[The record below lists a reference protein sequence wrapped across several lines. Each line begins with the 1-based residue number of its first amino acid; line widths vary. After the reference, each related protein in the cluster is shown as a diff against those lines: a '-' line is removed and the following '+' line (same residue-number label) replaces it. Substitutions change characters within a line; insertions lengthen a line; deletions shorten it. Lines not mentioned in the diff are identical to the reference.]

1 MLENL
6 GENIFSIY
14 NQNGEDTRKVVK
26 LLGIKMKFKNL
37 KAEMALQAETINKN
51 TVNLL
56 YHCIL
61 KHAQEEELFC
71 LRAKDILFILH
82 KNAGLLDYNFF
93 KDYMIPFG
101 YGGNVFELTE
111 LDKSSILYNEHINR
125 VKNGEFCWKY
135 AERKSCISH
144 AFISKDINDGEIY
157 IHSSS
162 VNEAGKPT
170 KISGATHCTE
180 LPKRKYIKGLTAGE
194 YLKNKTEKEKFVI
207 VDKLVEYLFNTF
219 KDPDNPDK
227 ISGKLF
233 DCHLYN
239 FILTPGGKFNFIDF
253 DLTYDKPLDK
263 SYCIY
268 FMLYKYDIKLYKKIL
283 KKYALKDRHSYYEK
297 HFLLQKQP
305 LSDEMKKYKS
315 SKEHKKLY
323 QKYFTD
329 AGLMSDIII
338 NP

>member
-125 VKNGEFCWKY
+125 VKNGEFLEW
-135 AERKSCISH
+135 AE
-144 AFISKDINDGEIY
+144 FNGNY
-157 IHSSS
+157 Y
-162 VNEAGKPT
+162 GT
-170 KISGATHCTE
+170 K
-180 LPKRKYIKGLTAGE
+180 
-194 YLKNKTEKEKFVI
+194 
-207 VDKLVEYLFNTF
+207 
-219 KDPDNPDK
+219 
-227 ISGKLF
+227 
-233 DCHLYN
+233 
-239 FILTPGGKFNFIDF
+239 
-253 DLTYDKPLDK
+253 
-263 SYCIY
+263 
-268 FMLYKYDIKLYKKIL
+268 
-283 KKYALKDRHSYYEK
+283 KDRVPMNGNGRHIK
-297 HFLLQKQP
+297 
-305 LSDEMKKYKS
+305 
-315 SKEHKKLY
+315 
-323 QKYFTD
+323 
-329 AGLMSDIII
+329 
-338 NP
+338 